1 MVFIL
6 TKESDAFEKQIA
18 RIHEFLEGANAE
30 VTWNEKIPDPDNSN
44 QTRQID
50 FTIRNSDS
58 FIIGECRFRKG
69 VEDVTWIEELIGRK
83 ISFKADG
90 VIAVSSSGFTEGAI
104 RKAAAHGIILRNFFE
119 ITDKELESWGKKTT
133 VKMIFAKL
141 MDLTFKFPL
150 NSQNQGPYVFANE
163 DGQKMELLGF
173 LQTIIHQVDDLKP
186 KNNPTTF
193 GIDCKPENI
202 FIGAEK
208 LQHLHICGR
217 MEKYEESVS
226 VLSVFCYAKDKSNT
240 SKEDSVFVQKLGM
253 AQSEIIGHQ
262 DDVSIIIDCSSMN
275 LPINTF
281 LSGFSTDFGRIIN
294 MEALEL
300 VGLEA
305 AFKGRIQMKFDIMFH
320 N

>member
-18 RIHEFLEGANAE
+18 RIHEFLERANAE
-30 VTWNEKIPDPDNSN
+30 VTWNEKILDPDNLN

-50 FTIRNSDS
+50 FTIRNSGS

-69 VEDVTWIEELIGRK
+69 IEDVTWIEELIGRK
-83 ISFKADG
+83 ISFRADG
-90 VIAVSSSGFTEGAI
+90 VIAVSSSGFTDGAI
-104 RKAAAHGIILRNFFE
+104 KKAAAHGIILRNFFE
-119 ITDKELESWGKKTT
+119 ITEQELESWGKKTT

-141 MDLTFKFPL
+141 IDLTFKFSL
-150 NSQNQGPYVFANE
+150 NLQNQGPYSITNE
-163 DGQKMELLGF
+163 DGQRMELLGF
-173 LQTIIHQVDDLKP
+173 LQTIIHQVDDLNP
-186 KNNPTTF
+186 KNNPTAF
-193 GIDCKPENI
+193 GIDCKPENM
-202 FIGAEK
+202 FIGKEK
-208 LQHLHICGR
+208 LQHLHISGR

-226 VLSVFCYAKDKSNT
+226 VLSVFCYSKDKSNT
-240 SKEDSVFVQKLGM
+240 SKKDSVFIQKLNM

-262 DDVSIIIDCSSMN
+262 DDVSLIIDCSSMD
-275 LPINTF
+275 LPVNTF

-300 VGLEA
+300 VGIDA
-305 AFKGRIQMKFDIMFH
+305 AFKGRIQMKFDIAFH